1 MCSRCSTQCQ
11 PGTEDRGTLINNF
24 KFQKWLLPFE
34 SLALAFT
41 ESGPVLLQISLTR
54 YRPCNSTDHTLA
66 ITNMQ
71 ELFNNQ

>member
-1 MCSRCSTQCQ
+1 MCSRCSTQCP

-24 KFQKWLLPFE
+24 KFQMAAFE